1 MTYFSQRPFLAGVLL
16 VSAVAI
22 SWWALSREPAEPELA
37 PARAVAQQ
45 GSDAPAAWTAP
56 PPRALVPGYA
66 GLPAPEKQEHD
77 AAGESRDVIS
87 KNEAAW
93 AKDPIEPEKSA
104 QIEEKFRVA
113 AVAGGVTS
121 AHFQPE
127 SVSVQCRSGMCRI
140 ESVFPPGAS
149 SAEWA
154 VRMQLEL
161 GGATIGNVVT
171 VSEWLPNHGEKLLM
185 YAYRPGHP
193 PPA

>member
-1 MTYFSQRPFLAGVLL
+1 MTSINQRPLLAGVLL

-22 SWWALSREPAEPELA
+22 SWWALSRGPDEQELA
-37 PARAVAQQ
+37 PEPAVAEQAI
-45 GSDAPAAWTAP
+45 DAPAAWTAP
-56 PPRALVPGYA
+56 PRRVMVPGYA
-66 GLPAPEKQEHD
+66 GLPLPEKQEYD
-77 AAGESRDVIS
+77 AAGKSRDVMA

-93 AKDPIEPEKSA
+93 SKDPTAPEKSA

-113 AVAGGVTS
+113 TASDGVTS

-149 SAEWA
+149 GGEWA
-154 VRMQLEL
+154 VRMQLAL
-161 GGATIGNVVT
+161 GGTTIGNVVT
-171 VSEWLPNHGEKLLM
+171 VSESLPNSGEKLLM
-185 YAYRPGHP
+185 YAYMPGHP